1 MAAHGGGIREAASQ
15 RNRLERDPLRVH
27 PRGTPLENSWNA
39 WARVIPEDVH
49 EHEVLHV
56 RGCLMDWAWASGIGV
71 VVLGALTVV
80 SWFAVQLL
88 GEVDAETTD
97 LADS

>member
-1 MAAHGGGIREAASQ
+1 
-15 RNRLERDPLRVH
+15 
-27 PRGTPLENSWNA
+27 
-39 WARVIPEDVH
+39 
-49 EHEVLHV
+49 
-56 RGCLMDWAWASGIGV
+56 MDWAWASGIGV